1 MVEIIYLLCVRSEVR
16 QSFAVLD
23 KLLYPKKTHQIFFF
37 KKCGY
42 FYTSWLAFRCKS
54 SAWAATGRPTQTT
67 RRCSGEKINFQIF
80 LNYIRGENGVVF
92 HFSKPASTAAPWV
105 PLYNPQWRWSPGSG
119 WRWKPKNKKNI
130 INSNVIWE
138 FAWFAF
144 MKELM
149 IQKQFQKI
157 KYLRYI
163 SQRLALE
170 TKTLFRNK

>member
-23 KLLYPKKTHQIFFF
+23 KLLYPKKTHQIYFL

-119 WRWKPKNKKNI
+119 WRWKPKNKKISLTAMLFGNLLDLPSWRNLWFKNSFKKSNI
-130 INSNVIWE
+130 
-138 FAWFAF
+138 
-144 MKELM
+144 
-149 IQKQFQKI
+149 
-157 KYLRYI
+157 
-163 SQRLALE
+163 
-170 TKTLFRNK
+170 